1 MTHIWSGCI
10 AMGNREDETVLT
22 FSSHNLEC
30 FIAAAEMG
38 TFNKAARKLGKS
50 SSTVSRWIG
59 ELEDE
64 LGYLLF
70 DRQSNGLV
78 VVLSEKGE
86 LLLPKAKIAIEYLQ
100 KFENLAL
107 SIHSDSTPLKLAIS
121 FGELID
127 GEGIADVISR
137 LKTSW
142 PNLQISLKNADMTH
156 IQLALDNKLVDFAL
170 GIVADSLYPNVGG
183 ALVGEENTTLIA
195 HPNNPLCGEPNVQ
208 LDMLLSQTSIWSAPY
223 EQTHKYDTAL
233 FKSLEMIECSDANTV
248 VSLVKSDLGIALLPE
263 YIVHPAIQSKQVVSL
278 NFDKR
283 EIDPSFQLMLY
294 YRLDYPHREVIDEII
309 LALRDW
315 FGYTK

>member
-1 MTHIWSGCI
+1 M
-10 AMGNREDETVLT
+10 LT
-22 FSSHNLEC
+22 LSSHNLEC

-59 ELEDE
+59 ELEDD

-100 KFENLAL
+100 KLENLAL
-107 SIHSDSTPLKLAIS
+107 SIQGDSTPLDLTIS

-127 GEGIADVISR
+127 GEGIADVIGQ

-142 PNLQISLKNADMTH
+142 PNLHIALKNIDMTH
-156 IQLALDNKLVDFAL
+156 VQMALDNKSVDFAL
-170 GIVADSLYPNVGG
+170 GIMADSVYPNVGG
-183 ALVGEENTTLIA
+183 ALVGEENTALIA
-195 HPNNPLCGEPNVQ
+195 HPDNPLCREPNVQ
-208 LDMLLSQTSIWSAPY
+208 LDMLLSQTAIWSSPY
-223 EQTHKYDTAL
+223 EHTHQYDTAL
-233 FKSLEMIECSDANTV
+233 FKSLEMIECCDVNTV
-248 VSLVKSDLGIALLPE
+248 VSLVKNDLGIALLPE
-263 YIVHPAIQSKQVVSL
+263 YIVHPAIQSKQVVAL

-283 EIDPSFQLMLY
+283 EMDQSFQLMLY
-294 YRLDYPHREVIDEII
+294 YRLDYPHPEVIEEII
-309 LALRDW
+309 TALKNW